1 MLQRQIRKSKYY
13 FSNGLKRQL
22 KQISQYPVTV
32 VEAPSEIGRLEKKLA
47 GFDDLKSIYR
57 KFSKGKAAGLNHLM
71 RAEVMLERGKDEEA
85 EILCYKAM
93 YKARAYRQTDI
104 CIYVEVC
111 LARIFMIRG
120 DVKRF
125 LITVDNIKR
134 YKTESA
140 DLSIQRMV
148 DVSLSIVGVILGEK
162 EYIAS
167 WLYNLDE
174 IKRSVYKPVIPFIE
188 ILYFGLLMQEGK
200 YNELIAMASVALEEI
215 EEAN

>member
-1 MLQRQIRKSKYY
+1 MENIR
-13 FSNGLKRQL
+13 
-22 KQISQYPVTV
+22 
-32 VEAPSEIGRLEKKLA
+32 
-47 GFDDLKSIYR
+47 
-57 KFSKGKAAGLNHLM
+57 
-71 RAEVMLERGKDEEA
+71 
-85 EILCYKAM
+85 
-93 YKARAYRQTDI
+93 
-104 CIYVEVC
+104 
-111 LARIFMIRG
+111 
-120 DVKRF
+120 
-125 LITVDNIKR
+125 R

-148 DVSLSIVGVILGEK
+148 DVSLSIVGVILGKK